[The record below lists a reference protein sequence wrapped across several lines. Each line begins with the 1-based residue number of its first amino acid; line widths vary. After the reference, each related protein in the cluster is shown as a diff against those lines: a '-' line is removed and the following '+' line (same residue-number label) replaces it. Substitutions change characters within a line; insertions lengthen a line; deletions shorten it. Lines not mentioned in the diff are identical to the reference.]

1 MENTVISR
9 IVLAHHFVS
18 PPGWCSQ
25 DYARVRLFSGI
36 VYVLEG
42 SAAYIM
48 ADGKRFTVRKGEALY
63 IPKGSMY
70 TTQCGESEGFIHMTV
85 NFELLGGRE
94 FYPTLARKKLSH
106 PIHFEQLFTRLVHYW
121 TVRHPYYHERCI
133 GMLYELAYVLLK
145 ELTQP
150 GGPYLDRVR
159 PARVYLDE
167 HFQEDF
173 ELTQLAGLCG
183 LSEPYFRRL
192 FRRVFHET
200 PAEYRRRLRIA
211 YAEDLLL
218 SGSCSV
224 TQAAQLCGYSDPAYF
239 SRVFRRTTGVSPV
252 QYIEEH
258 LRPGT
263 T

>member
-1 MENTVISR
+1 M
-9 IVLAHHFVS
+9 
-18 PPGWCSQ
+18 
-25 DYARVRLFSGI
+25 
-36 VYVLEG
+36 
-42 SAAYIM
+42 
-48 ADGKRFTVRKGEALY
+48 
-63 IPKGSMY
+63 
-70 TTQCGESEGFIHMTV
+70 
-85 NFELLGGRE
+85 
-94 FYPTLARKKLSH
+94 
-106 PIHFEQLFTRLVHYW
+106 
-121 TVRHPYYHERCI
+121 
-133 GMLYELAYVLLK
+133 
-145 ELTQP
+145 
-150 GGPYLDRVR
+150 R

-192 FRRVFHET
+192 FQRVFHET